1 MPVDLSPNFSLQEL
15 SHSDVALRRGLD
27 NTPNAGEVA
36 NLQRLAEDLLEPVRA
51 LLGVPLHINSGFRCP
66 SLNQALGGAIGS
78 AHMDGRAADLVPDGM
93 SVQDAFNR
101 LKGSGLPWDQLIFEC
116 DSWLHLSIAKAGVD
130 PRQQVLMASG
140 GPGAWKYVQVVG

>member
-51 LLGVPLHINSGFRCP
+51 LLGVPLHINSGYRTP
-66 SLNQALGGAIGS
+66 GLNQALGGAIGS
-78 AHMDGRAADLVPDGM
+78 AHMDGRAADLVPEGV
-93 SVQDAFNR
+93 SVQDAFYAIKR
-101 LKGSGLPWDQLIFEC
+101 TDLPFDQLILEC
-116 DSWLHLSIAKAGVD
+116 GAWLHLAVPRVGVD
-130 PRQQVLMASG
+130 PRQQVMTASG
-140 GPGAWKYVQVVG
+140 GPGAWKYVLVVG

>member
-1 MPVDLSPNFSLQEL
+1 MDLSPNFSLQEL

-78 AHMDGRAADLVPDGM
+78 AHMDGRAADLVPEGM
-93 SVQDAFNR
+93 SVQDAFYAIKR
-101 LKGSGLPWDQLIFEC
+101 TDLPFDQLIMEC
-116 DSWLHLSIAKAGVD
+116 GAWLHLAVPRVGVD
-130 PRQQVLMASG
+130 PRQQVMTASG
-140 GPGAWKYVQVVG
+140 GPGAWKYVLVVG

>member
-78 AHMDGRAADLVPDGM
+78 LIDLFTLGGQVESYNTKQELKTIRTAAM
-93 SVQDAFNR
+93 
-101 LKGSGLPWDQLIFEC
+101 GSAAAMQ
-116 DSWLHLSIAKAGVD
+116 
-130 PRQQVLMASG
+130 R
-140 GPGAWKYVQVVG
+140 